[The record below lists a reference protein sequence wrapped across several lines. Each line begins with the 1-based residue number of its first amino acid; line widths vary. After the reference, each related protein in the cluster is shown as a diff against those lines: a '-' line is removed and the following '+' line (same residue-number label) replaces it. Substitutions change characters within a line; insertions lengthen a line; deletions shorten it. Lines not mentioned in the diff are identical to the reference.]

1 MRARVAGAEKSSGRR
16 LAGGAALL
24 AASAVIAKIVGACY
38 RVPLTNILGAEGI
51 GLYQLVF
58 PVFALMTT
66 LSSAGIPSALARTVA
81 EKRGA
86 GESPAGALMS
96 ALALITCA
104 SLVCFLVTVLAARP
118 IAAAQGNPEAWTGY
132 VAVAPAVLFV
142 GIVAG
147 LRGWFQGELDM
158 LPTALS
164 NVMEQV
170 VKLGAGVG
178 FALAL
183 KDRGTVA
190 AVAGALAGVTLSELA
205 AAIYLA
211 VLAAVRAKRGG
222 IAPRDLR
229 PGKGGIRI
237 MARAAAPFAAAALIM
252 PLGTFLDSFIIVNA
266 LRLGGVSPALATA
279 QYGLYSGPVA
289 SLVTA
294 PVVAIMSLAVAVMP
308 SVSLSRAGRDLEGL
322 VAKCR
327 MSIKLVY
334 LIGVP
339 AALFFVIFGRDIL
352 GLLYPG
358 LTGGEIALAGR
369 LLSVQAVS
377 VVLVSATQIY
387 ISLLQGLDRARS
399 AVKALFLALIVKVV
413 LSLTL
418 TRFMGI
424 TGASVAS
431 VVMSA
436 VSLAVLAV
444 SFRRLTDIGEQ
455 KNIAKVLLAG
465 VIMSAAGML
474 VKAYVPGGV
483 AAVAAG
489 LLPLIL
495 VYAPAVMAAG
505 IFSEQEL
512 LSLPL
517 GVRLVHLRRR
527 LRFWD

>member
-1 MRARVAGAEKSSGRR
+1 
-16 LAGGAALL
+16 
-24 AASAVIAKIVGACY
+24 
-38 RVPLTNILGAEGI
+38 
-51 GLYQLVF
+51 
-58 PVFALMTT
+58 
-66 LSSAGIPSALARTVA
+66 
-81 EKRGA
+81 
-86 GESPAGALMS
+86 
-96 ALALITCA
+96 
-104 SLVCFLVTVLAARP
+104 
-118 IAAAQGNPEAWTGY
+118 
-132 VAVAPAVLFV
+132 
-142 GIVAG
+142 
-147 LRGWFQGELDM
+147 
-158 LPTALS
+158 
-164 NVMEQV
+164 
-170 VKLGAGVG
+170 
-178 FALAL
+178 
-183 KDRGTVA
+183 
-190 AVAGALAGVTLSELA
+190 
-205 AAIYLA
+205 
-211 VLAAVRAKRGG
+211 
-222 IAPRDLR
+222 
-229 PGKGGIRI
+229 
-237 MARAAAPFAAAALIM
+237 
-252 PLGTFLDSFIIVNA
+252 
-266 LRLGGVSPALATA
+266 
-279 QYGLYSGPVA
+279 
-289 SLVTA
+289 
-294 PVVAIMSLAVAVMP
+294 
-308 SVSLSRAGRDLEGL
+308 
-322 VAKCR
+322 

-369 LLSVQAVS
+369 LLSVQALS

-489 LLPLIL
+489 LLPVLF

-517 GVRLVHLRRR
+517 GMRLVHLRRR